1 MDSAATLALP
11 LGRVRKMGGHNMSA
25 ELFPDII
32 VVGKMQPGAA
42 AAKLRE
48 LGDNEA
54 ATAILQNE
62 GKRDGDAKFQTFGIL
77 DAIGFGTHAWQHT
90 SHVFGYLASGG
101 PTHVP
106 QALQH
111 AGNIKADLS
120 LRNARIN
127 ISLGAIRVADYPGS
141 GTHQILFDFYGQTSS
156 GESVN
161 HLHFNALLRAREGD
175 DVAVLGY
182 PIFVGLSVGDQ
193 GVSFGCLTV
202 NVRNDE
208 DEQFLSFLESDIFK
222 SGLKLLET
230 AQPALA
236 PLAASAE
243 NIAKG
248 MAKRYRNVAVQNF
261 QMGLDFSKARFG
273 ARLAEGSFIAMQVP
287 SEIQRA
293 WNWDNLAFNPAN
305 GQIVN
310 VKDPAQPIPYNY
322 IIFNVSRFSE

>member
-1 MDSAATLALP
+1 
-11 LGRVRKMGGHNMSA
+11 MSE
-25 ELFPDII
+25 ELFPDIT
-32 VVGKMQPGAA
+32 VVGKMQPEAA

-48 LGDNEA
+48 LGDDEAAAAIIQNEA
-54 ATAILQNE
+54 KSDA
-62 GKRDGDAKFQTFGIL
+62 GAKFQTFGIA
-77 DAIGFGTHAWQHT
+77 DAIGFGARAWRHT
-90 SHVFGYLASGG
+90 SHVFGHLAPGG
-101 PTHVP
+101 PTHSP
-106 QALQH
+106 QPLHH
-111 AGNIKADLS
+111 AGNIDADLS
-120 LRNARIN
+120 LRKARVN

-161 HLHFNALLRAREGD
+161 HLHFNTLLRAREGD

-202 NVRNDE
+202 NVRNEE

-261 QMGLDFSKARFG
+261 LMGLDFSTNRFG

-293 WNWDNLAFNPAN
+293 WNWDDLAFNPAN

-310 VKDPAQPIPYNY
+310 VKEPAQPTPYNY